1 MPRAQVVV
9 RDSFMLMVF
18 KITTRAVRLNPVGN
32 ITTILTKYCTL
43 LLTLYLIM
51 PTEVQEETF
60 TLEEVLAGIK
70 EMHRLILWNDD
81 HNTFDHVIHC
91 MIRYL
96 DYSDPQAQKIAW
108 KVHNEGK
115 CAILE
120 GSFTEVEVYR
130 KILQQEGL
138 TVSVE

>member
-1 MPRAQVVV
+1 MCLQM
-9 RDSFMLMVF
+9 S
-18 KITTRAVRLNPVGN
+18 
-32 ITTILTKYCTL
+32 
-43 LLTLYLIM
+43 
-51 PTEVQEETF
+51 TETQEKTF
-60 TLEEVLAGIK
+60 TLEELLVGLK
-70 EMHRLILWNDD
+70 ELHRLILWNDD

-91 MIRYL
+91 MIKYL
-96 DYSDPQAQKIAW
+96 DYTEPQAERIAW

-138 TVSVE
+138 TVSVD

>member
-1 MPRAQVVV
+1 M
-9 RDSFMLMVF
+9 S
-18 KITTRAVRLNPVGN
+18 TTE
-32 ITTILTKYCTL
+32 T
-43 LLTLYLIM
+43 
-51 PTEVQEETF
+51 QEQTF
-60 TLEEVLAGIK
+60 TLEELLAGFK
-70 EMHRLILWNDD
+70 ELHRLILWNDD

-91 MIRYL
+91 MIKYL
-96 DYSDPQAQKIAW
+96 DYTETQAERIAW

>member
-1 MPRAQVVV
+1 M
-9 RDSFMLMVF
+9 S
-18 KITTRAVRLNPVGN
+18 
-32 ITTILTKYCTL
+32 
-43 LLTLYLIM
+43 
-51 PTEVQEETF
+51 TETQEKTF
-60 TLEEVLAGIK
+60 TLEELLVGLK
-70 EMHRLILWNDD
+70 ELHRLILWNDD

-91 MIRYL
+91 MIKYL
-96 DYSDPQAQKIAW
+96 DYTEPQAERIAW

-138 TVSVE
+138 TVSVD